1 MTKKNKTVIAVLSV
15 ILVICALLA
24 AVTSGGG
31 FTRKISGAAADK
43 TVKLSELETVD
54 FKSDYP
60 LVQTQ
65 DKSVFYEAY
74 PDGSF
79 KFFRFDGS
87 GFSEITDG
95 ISVKDVNL
103 KVSYQPLK
111 VKLYYLKTEV
121 GTVGYGLF
129 NSEQGSETKLLSY
142 VFVRMMDCP
151 KAYKKEVKTDYIL
164 LTDREPGDSYK
175 PDKTYSDMF
184 SFNLKDGKTSQI
196 FGQRDRTAQKDGTT
210 DENWTIFTD
219 TSMNTQIKKDLF
231 ASGRVNDT
239 ASDNPMYCLM
249 SIADS
254 KAKKKA
260 EASTVNNCI
269 SYEVREKDGNYFCLV
284 STETGFDLVR
294 NGDKK
299 NPVKSFE
306 GEFSGYSVSGDWILN
321 KSTAEFTNFFTGE
334 TKSTGN
340 GSISNFAG
348 FTHDESGSKF
358 AVFINGEKQSLIMY
372 NTQDGTSESVTD
384 RLFDAGIR
392 NFCFIDGEHILF
404 SSYDDSGAAV
414 NTILNF

>member
-79 KFFRFDGS
+79 KFFRFDSS

-151 KAYKKEVKTDYIL
+151 RHIRKRL
-164 LTDREPGDSYK
+164 RP
-175 PDKTYSDMF
+175 
-184 SFNLKDGKTSQI
+184 
-196 FGQRDRTAQKDGTT
+196 
-210 DENWTIFTD
+210 TIF
-219 TSMNTQIKKDLF
+219 F
-231 ASGRVNDT
+231 
-239 ASDNPMYCLM
+239 
-249 SIADS
+249 
-254 KAKKKA
+254 
-260 EASTVNNCI
+260 
-269 SYEVREKDGNYFCLV
+269 
-284 STETGFDLVR
+284 
-294 NGDKK
+294 
-299 NPVKSFE
+299 
-306 GEFSGYSVSGDWILN
+306 
-321 KSTAEFTNFFTGE
+321 
-334 TKSTGN
+334 
-340 GSISNFAG
+340 
-348 FTHDESGSKF
+348 
-358 AVFINGEKQSLIMY
+358 
-372 NTQDGTSESVTD
+372 
-384 RLFDAGIR
+384 
-392 NFCFIDGEHILF
+392 
-404 SSYDDSGAAV
+404 
-414 NTILNF
+414 